1 MLRTHKILHI
11 FSGIFLYMF
20 NLYAPNIR
28 IPITGIN
35 MANIIAIPNVIVIN
49 SFFRHL
55 CAIYGIVT
63 LSLCTIY
70 CIKRKSVFPWLFES
84 LKRPIYGHSRNPL
97 LYYSLKILIWDELC
111 HINTAVSES
120 VSYLRLLY

>member
-20 NLYAPNIR
+20 NLYAANIR

-35 MANIIAIPNVIVIN
+35 MANIIAISNVIVIH
-49 SFFRHL
+49 HL
-55 CAIYGIVT
+55 CTIYGIVT

-70 CIKRKSVFPWLFES
+70 CVKRKSVFPWLFES
-84 LKRPIYGHSRNPL
+84 LKCPIYGHSKTSVFSTTPFLITFVGTL
-97 LYYSLKILIWDELC
+97 LSIIDV
-111 HINTAVSES
+111 INIIQVF
-120 VSYLRLLY
+120 LLL